1 MPHDPSLASK
11 LLGSVNVASPEE
23 SAAEY
28 SGGSRD
34 GRWMEFRQK
43 IPYEKPSVYVNRSK
57 YEEALGRPVTDEQMK
72 KYVLADSFH
81 NLKNVEPDTYNKLK
95 AEAFEDP
102 DYMKWAWRQY
112 GHHISPVDERGV
124 PKHADDIEERS
135 FLRWHDESQFD
146 QNIGGYVFGGDPD
159 FPSME
164 KWSTNDPGF
173 GKGKFKQELSK
184 LKARVLPK
192 PGVIHPGAQRET
204 HEFY

>member
-1 MPHDPSLASK
+1 MPQNDLASR
-11 LLGSVNVASPEE
+11 LLGSVNIASSEE
-23 SAAEY
+23 SSMEF

-34 GRWMEFRQK
+34 RRWMEFRHN
-43 IPYEKPSVYVNRSK
+43 IPYEKPSVYINKTK
-57 YEEALGRPVTDEQMK
+57 YEETLGRPVTDKQMK

-112 GHHISPVDERGV
+112 GHHISPVDEKGM
-124 PKHADDIEERS
+124 PKHPDDIEERS

-146 QNIGGYVFGGDPD
+146 QNIGGYIFAGDPD
-159 FPSME
+159 MPTMQ
-164 KWSTNDPGF
+164 KWSTDDPGF

-184 LKARVLPK
+184 LKARVLPE